1 MNMKSNAVKIW
12 VGVGACVLSGASA
25 IAIPVHSVDPKIDR
39 PSVTQSE
46 IPVERTTDAQGF
58 TIAQGGEGGEGGG
71 KPEFVDKLSGAQL
84 VSALRQGGYIIFF
97 RHAQT
102 EKDYADQVSAVM
114 GKCDTQRMLSE
125 EGWKQSRMIGE
136 GFEKLKLPVG
146 KVYSSEYC
154 RAWQTADLAFGRY
167 EKVTGLNF
175 PKAAEYTE
183 AQTAQMRSGIMP
195 MLTAPPA
202 PGTNTV
208 IVGHDDVFEAAT
220 GIYPEP
226 QGMAYILKAMP
237 DGKLDIVANM
247 LPDEWLKLPR

>member
-1 MNMKSNAVKIW
+1 MNVKSNAVKIW
-12 VGVGACVLSGASA
+12 VGVGACVLSAATA
-25 IAIPVHSVDPKIDR
+25 IATPVRSVDAELDR
-39 PSVTQSE
+39 LSVTQSE
-46 IPVERTTDAQGF
+46 IPVEKTANATGF
-58 TIAQGGEGGEGGG
+58 TIAQGGEGDG

-175 PKAAEYTE
+175 PKAEEYTE
-183 AQTAQMRSGIMP
+183 AQKAQMRSGIMP
-195 MLTAPPA
+195 MLTALPA
-202 PGTNTV
+202 AGTNTV
-208 IVGHDDVFEAAT
+208 IVGHDDVFDAAT

-226 QGMAYILKAMP
+226 QGMAYILKPTA
-237 DGKLDIVANM
+237 DGKFDIVANM

>member
-1 MNMKSNAVKIW
+1 MKSNAVKMW
-12 VGVGACVLSGASA
+12 VGVGAFVLSGATA
-25 IAIPVHSVDPKIDR
+25 ATPVRSVDAKIDR
-39 PSVTQSE
+39 PSVAQSE
-46 IPVERTTDAQGF
+46 IPVERTADAGGW
-58 TIAQGGEGGEGGG
+58 IVAQGGEGDAQ
-71 KPEFVDKLSGAQL
+71 PEFQDKLSGAEL
-84 VSALRQGGYIIFF
+84 VSALRQGGYIIYF

-125 EGWKQSRMIGE
+125 EGWKQARMIGE

-146 KVYSSEYC
+146 TVYSSEYC

-167 EKVTGLNF
+167 QKVAGLNF
-175 PKAAEYTE
+175 PKAEEYTE
-183 AQTAQMRSGIMP
+183 AQKAQMRSGIMP

-202 PGTNTV
+202 AGTNTV
-208 IVGHDDVFEAAT
+208 IVGHDDVFDAAT

-226 QGMAYILKAMP
+226 QGVAYIVKPMP
-237 DGKLDIVANM
+237 DGKFDIVANM

>member
-1 MNMKSNAVKIW
+1 MNMKSNVVKIW
-12 VGVGACVLSGASA
+12 VGVGVCVLSGATA
-25 IAIPVHSVDPKIDR
+25 IATPVRSVDAEIDR

-46 IPVERTTDAQGF
+46 IPVERTADAAGWMV
-58 TIAQGGEGGEGGG
+58 AQGGEGDG
-71 KPEFVDKLSGAQL
+71 KPEFQDKLSGAQL

-102 EKDYADQVSAVM
+102 EKDYADQVTAVM

-167 EKVTGLNF
+167 EKVSGLNF

-183 AQTAQMRSGIMP
+183 AQKAQMRAGIMP

-202 PGTNTV
+202 AGTNTV
-208 IVGHDDVFEAAT
+208 IVGHDDVFDAAT

-226 QGMAYILKAMP
+226 QGVAYILKAMP